1 MLFENLLDLV
11 KFNAG
16 ESVINNPAIPNDKND
31 AVCFEITNSLIR
43 QLQLLTAE
51 KGISASAD
59 LLYGKL
65 NVLHNPFIDNITKN
79 ITADLIRVFGFD
91 KDVAQSVTVR
101 LVPNLISKLSA
112 RIQDPHDHH
121 FDIQQ
126 ISTLLTESI
135 AEYDTETQKTQTGF
149 WNLLKGFLGFKRKDK
164 SE

>member
-51 KGISASAD
+51 KGINASAD

-65 NVLHNPFIDNITKN
+65 NVLHNPFIENITKN
-79 ITADLIRVFGFD
+79 VTVDLIRAFGFD
-91 KDVAQSVTVR
+91 KEVAQSVTVR
-101 LVPNLISKLSA
+101 LIPNLLSKLSV

-121 FDIQQ
+121 FDMQQ
-126 ISTLLTESI
+126 ISTLLTESV
-135 AEYDTETQKTQTGF
+135 AEYDTETRKTKTGF
-149 WNLLKGFLGFKRKDK
+149 WNLFRGFLGFKSRNKR
-164 SE
+164 E